1 LTDAEHTRHPLRSG
15 FTTGACAA
23 AAAKGATLAL
33 LGGRPL
39 EEVDIPFPAGFRHS
53 FSLHTCMVQENSAY
67 ASVIKDAGDDPDV
80 TNGAEIMVQVQAH
93 TNGEALCIQAGPG
106 VGTVTKP
113 GLALAVGEPAIN
125 PGPQRMI
132 RAAVQ
137 EALHQLPQEAP
148 CLTVTISVR
157 NGEQLAEKTLNRR
170 LGILGGL
177 SILGTTGIVWPVSAA
192 AWTATIEATLQVAR
206 AAGLEEVLLSTGRS
220 SEAAVQRLLGL
231 PEEAQVMMGDYL
243 AFTLK
248 ATARH
253 GFKKIHL
260 AGMWGKVLKCAL
272 GIPQTHV
279 RHGVLDMAAVIHLL
293 EELGLESREAR
304 SLQGANT
311 ALEILHFL
319 SAHNREALVQQVC
332 IRAKAYAE
340 TCSGLAVTVYLV
352 HSERGVIAY
361 V

>member
-1 LTDAEHTRHPLRSG
+1 MTDADHTTRPLRSG

-33 LGGRPL
+33 LGGKQIERV
-39 EEVDIPFPAGFRHS
+39 EIPFPAGFRHS
-53 FSLHTCMVQENSAY
+53 FYLHTCTVQGF

-80 TNGAEIMVQVQAH
+80 TNGAEIRAFVQPI
-93 TNGEALCIQAGPG
+93 TDKTLSIRAGAG

-113 GLALAVGEPAIN
+113 GLSVAVGEPAIN

-137 EALHQLPQEAP
+137 EALHQLHQEAQG
-148 CLTVTISVR
+148 LRVTISVR
-157 NGEQLAEKTLNRR
+157 DGERLAERTLNRR

-177 SILGTTGIVWPVSAA
+177 SILGTTGIVRPVSAA
-192 AWTATIEATLQVAR
+192 AWTATIEATMQVAR
-206 AAGLEEVLLSTGRS
+206 AAGVDEVLLSTGRS
-220 SEAAVQRLLGL
+220 SEAAVQKLLHL

-243 AFTLK
+243 AFSLK
-248 ATARH
+248 AAARH

-279 RHGVLDMAAVIHLL
+279 RHGILEMGAVAQLL
-293 EELGLESREAR
+293 HELGLEAEEAR
-304 SLQGANT
+304 TLREANT
-311 ALEILHFL
+311 ALEILQYL
-319 SAHNREALVQQVC
+319 STHNRNDLVQQVC
-332 IRAKAYAE
+332 MRAKNYAE
-340 TCSGLAVTVYLV
+340 SCSGLAVTVYLV
-352 HSERGVIAY
+352 HSEKGVVGY